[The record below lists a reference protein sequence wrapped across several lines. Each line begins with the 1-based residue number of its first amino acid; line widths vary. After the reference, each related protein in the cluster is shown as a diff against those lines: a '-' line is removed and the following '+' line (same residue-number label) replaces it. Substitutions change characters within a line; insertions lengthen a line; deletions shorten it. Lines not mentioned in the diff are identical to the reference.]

1 MIKPQFPFLG
11 NQIIL
16 SSDRIM
22 LHSKNDGIFLFGKGA
37 VSLSSPQT
45 INLDSKENVLIYS
58 PKIELG
64 NGANDPVVK
73 GTELTVQLLLLL
85 SKLDYVAIALGKCAA
100 GGNTTPELAASMQ
113 NLADAGR
120 VLSAESKRLISV
132 LGFTP
137 DTNPIMSKTT
147 VTI

>member
-11 NQIIL
+11 NQIIM

-22 LHSKNDGIFLFGKGA
+22 LHSKNDAIFIFGKGA

-73 GTELTVQLLLLL
+73 GYELTTILLQLLL
-85 SKLDYVAIALGKCAA
+85 KLDIAAIALGKCAA

-113 NLADAGR
+113 NLADAGKQ
-120 VLSAESKRLISV
+120 LSIESKRLMSV
-132 LGFTP
+132 LGTSP

>member
-22 LHSKNDGIFLFGKGA
+22 LHSKSDGIFLFGKGA

-45 INLDSKENVLIYS
+45 INLDSKEKVLVYS
-58 PKIELG
+58 PSIELG

-73 GTELTVQLLLLL
+73 GYELTVILLQLLL
-85 SKLDYVAIALGKCAA
+85 KLDIAAIALGKCAA

-113 NLADAGR
+113 NLASAGKE
-120 VLSAESKRLISV
+120 LSQESKRLINV
-132 LGFTP
+132 LGLTP